1 MTVRIRAATP
11 EDYPQIARLT
21 VDAYTTDGQLSG
33 EEGYAPVLADVA
45 GRADAGELL
54 VAVDAERVVG
64 AVLYVHPGGRYA
76 ELSRPGEGEFRM
88 LAVDPA
94 AQGRGVGRALVQ
106 ACVERAVAAGCHAVV
121 ISVRDFAQAAQRL
134 YDACGFKRLPERDW
148 SPLPHV
154 QLLAL
159 RLELPA

>member
-1 MTVRIRAATP
+1 MAVRVRPAVPA
-11 EDYPQIARLT
+11 DYPEIARLT
-21 VDAYTTDGQLSG
+21 VDAYTADGQLSG

-54 VAVDAERVVG
+54 VAVDADRVLG
-64 AVLYVHPGGRYA
+64 AVLYVSPGGRYA
-76 ELSRPGEGEFRM
+76 ELSGPGEGEFRM

-106 ACVERAVAAGCHAVV
+106 ACVERAVAAGCQAIV

-134 YDACGFKRLPERDW
+134 YDGIGFKRQPERDW

-154 QLLAL
+154 RLLAL
-159 RLELPA
+159 RLELS